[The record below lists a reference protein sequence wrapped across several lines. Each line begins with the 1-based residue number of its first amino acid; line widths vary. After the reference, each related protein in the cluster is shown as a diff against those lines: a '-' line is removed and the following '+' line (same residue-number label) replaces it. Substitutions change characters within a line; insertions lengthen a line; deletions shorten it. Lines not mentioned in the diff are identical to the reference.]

1 MIEDDRPKPPPPLA
15 LDGLSVDELEAR
27 IARLKGEIAQCEE
40 LVARK
45 KAHRSAADG
54 LFGGPPTS

>member
-1 MIEDDRPKPPPPLA
+1 MIEDERPKPPPPLA
-15 LDGLSVDELEAR
+15 LDGLSVEELEAR

-54 LFGGPPTS
+54 LFGGRPAS